1 MKNFTILFS
10 LIIISQNIYS
20 QNVNYMTSAA
30 DSNDYYYEIPPY
42 PDSYSAENVAARM
55 VDGLGFRFYWA
66 TEGLH
71 QTDLEFRPSE
81 DGRTTEE
88 TLDHLYGLS
97 LTIINAT
104 LVEVNEGKDRSG
116 MSTDDKRRM
125 ALENMKMA
133 SENLKKADSGDIEN
147 MKSIFKRGEGTAE
160 YPFWNMINGPIAD
173 AIYHT
178 GQIVTFRRSSGNP
191 INPNITV
198 FMGRVRN

>member
-1 MKNFTILFS
+1 MDTN
-10 LIIISQNIYS
+10 
-20 QNVNYMTSAA
+20 TSPA
-30 DSNDYYYEIPPY
+30 DSNDYYYQIPEY
-42 PDSYSAENVAARM
+42 PDTYTAENVAARL

-66 TEGLH
+66 SEGLT
-71 QTDLEFRPSE
+71 QSDLEFRPSE

-104 LVEVNEGKDRSG
+104 LGKLNEPVDRSG
-116 MSTDDKRRM
+116 MTTDDKRKM
-125 ALENMKMA
+125 ALENIKAA
-133 SENLKKADSGDIEN
+133 SENLKNASPGDIEN
-147 MKSIFKRGEGTAE
+147 MKSIFKRGEDSTAE
-160 YPFWNMINGPIAD
+160 FPFWNMVNGPIAD

-198 FMGRVRN
+198 FQGKIRK